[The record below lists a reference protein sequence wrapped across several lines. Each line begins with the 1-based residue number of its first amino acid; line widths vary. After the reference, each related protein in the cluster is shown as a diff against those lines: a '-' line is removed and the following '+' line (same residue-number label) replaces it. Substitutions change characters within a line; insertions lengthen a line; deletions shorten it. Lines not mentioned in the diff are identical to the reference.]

1 MGYILNSTSRAS
13 TQQQA
18 EQNNHEQMATYQKVG
33 LGLAPLLAIIML
45 VFSEQQ
51 SIMPS
56 DAWKVAALALWM
68 AIWWATEAIPV
79 PATAFMPL
87 VLLPFLNIRP
97 ISEAASSYANP
108 IIYLFLGAFLLAI
121 AIERWQLHKRIAL
134 NILLLTGTNGV
145 RLIAGFM
152 VVTAILSMWMTN
164 TSTTMMLMP
173 IALSIAKVLVD
184 NNPQLSDKQHSD
196 FKKAMLLS
204 IAFAATIGGMGTII
218 GTPPNA
224 LLAAFMQEN
233 YEMTITFAT
242 WMMVGVPL
250 MCCMLPLAWWVL
262 TKLAFKVDMP
272 SSPAAMRFL
281 GEQKQSLG
289 VMTTA
294 EKRVALLFALVVL
307 AWMLRKPASSY
318 LGLSNLS
325 DAGIAMT
332 AALLLFVIPSG
343 MPNSRSLLAWE
354 DVSKLPWGVL
364 ILFGGGLSLAAAVSQ
379 SGLAQWLGYAISPIG
394 SIGIFALIIAA
405 TAMVIFLTE
414 LTSNLATAATFLPV
428 VAAVALELDIS
439 PLILCIPVTLAASCA
454 FMLPVATAPNAI
466 VFSTG
471 VMRIPDMAKAG
482 VLLNLMGLVILSCI
496 AIFLAPLVFT

>member
-1 MGYILNSTSRAS
+1 
-13 TQQQA
+13 
-18 EQNNHEQMATYQKVG
+18 
-33 LGLAPLLAIIML
+33 
-45 VFSEQQ
+45 
-51 SIMPS
+51 
-56 DAWKVAALALWM
+56 
-68 AIWWATEAIPV
+68 
-79 PATAFMPL
+79 
-87 VLLPFLNIRP
+87 
-97 ISEAASSYANP
+97 
-108 IIYLFLGAFLLAI
+108 
-121 AIERWQLHKRIAL
+121 
-134 NILLLTGTNGV
+134 
-145 RLIAGFM
+145 
-152 VVTAILSMWMTN
+152 
-164 TSTTMMLMP
+164 
-173 IALSIAKVLVD
+173 
-184 NNPQLSDKQHSD
+184 
-196 FKKAMLLS
+196 
-204 IAFAATIGGMGTII
+204 
-218 GTPPNA
+218 
-224 LLAAFMQEN
+224 
-233 YEMTITFAT
+233 
-242 WMMVGVPL
+242 
-250 MCCMLPLAWWVL
+250 
-262 TKLAFKVDMP
+262 
-272 SSPAAMRFL
+272 MRFL
-281 GEQKQSLG
+281 SEQKQSLG
-289 VMTTA
+289 AMTVA

-332 AALLLFVIPSG
+332 AALLLFIIPSG
-343 MPNSRSLLAWE
+343 MPKSRSLLAWE

-496 AIFLAPLVFT
+496 AIFLAPLVFA

>member
-1 MGYILNSTSRAS
+1 MPNKALTSAS
-13 TQQQA
+13 NDEPIA
-18 EQNNHEQMATYQKVG
+18 DYEFATYQKIG
-33 LGLAPLLAIIML
+33 LALAPLVAITML
-45 VFSEQQ
+45 VFSEHQTL
-51 SIMPS
+51 MPL
-56 DAWKVAALALWM
+56 DAWKVAALAIWM

-87 VLLPFLNIRP
+87 VFLPFMGIKP
-97 ISEAASSYANP
+97 ISDAAASYANP

-134 NILLLTGTNGV
+134 SILLITGTNGV

-152 VVTAILSMWMTN
+152 GVTALLSMWMTN

-173 IALSIAKVLVD
+173 IALSIAKVVVE
-184 NNPQLSDKQHSD
+184 NNPQLDVRQRND

-224 LLAAFMQEN
+224 LLAAFMKEN
-233 YEMTITFAT
+233 YEIAITFAT

-250 MCCMLPLAWWVL
+250 MCAMLPIAWWVL
-262 TKLAFKVDMP
+262 TKLAFKVEIP
-272 SSPAAMRFL
+272 NSPAAIDFL
-281 GEQKQSLG
+281 KTQKLQLG
-289 VMTTA
+289 SMTTA
-294 EKRVALLFALVVL
+294 EKRVAILFALVVF
-307 AWMLRKPASSY
+307 AWMLRKPLSNY
-318 LGLSNLS
+318 LGLNNLS

-343 MPNSRSLLAWE
+343 MPKTNALLSWDE
-354 DVSKLPWGVL
+354 VSKLPWGVL
-364 ILFGGGLSLAAAVSQ
+364 ILFGGGLSLAAAVSY
-379 SGLAQWLGYAISPIG
+379 SGLAQWLGYVIAPIG
-394 SIGIFALIIAA
+394 GIGIFALIIAA

-414 LTSNLATAATFLPV
+414 LTSNLATTATFLPV
-428 VAAVALELDIS
+428 VASVALELNIS

-471 VMRIPDMAKAG
+471 VMKIPDMAKAG
-482 VLLNLMGLVILSCI
+482 VLLNLMGLVILSFI
-496 AIFLAPLVFT
+496 AVYLAPFVFN